1 MGEQTEALCQ
11 SLKQAAPL
19 TLRVNQRHIGRD
31 AYLAKLQSLDI
42 QARACLFSEAG
53 IVLEQSVQIT
63 QLPGFEQGWFSVQDE
78 HAQLCATLLPDLNNK
93 TVIDACA
100 APGVKRLICLKSL
113 NQHSLSP
120 LIRTPVV

>member
-11 SLKQAAPL
+11 SLKQVAPL

-63 QLPGFEQGWFSVQDE
+63 QLPG
-78 HAQLCATLLPDLNNK
+78 LNKAGSLYKMNMHSY
-93 TVIDACA
+93 VPPCC
-100 APGVKRLICLKSL
+100 LI
-113 NQHSLSP
+113 
-120 LIRTPVV
+120 

>member
-1 MGEQTEALCQ
+1 M
-11 SLKQAAPL
+11 
-19 TLRVNQRHIGRD
+19 NQRYIGRD

-42 QARACLFSEAG
+42 QARACALSGAG

-63 QLPGFEQGWFSVQDE
+63 QLPGFEDGWFSVQE

-100 APGVKRLICLKSL
+100 APGGKTAHLLEKFKPAQLIAIDQDASRLG
-113 NQHSLSP
+113 P
-120 LIRTPVV
+120 RD